1 MVLKKALVGSF
12 SLGVS
17 VLLALPVFAQ
27 PIHPFELPQP
37 ANAPERLLALIEIPK
52 GSQVKYEIDPEHGG
66 LVVDRFL
73 PNTHRYPAH
82 YGGLPS
88 VMAADGDLMDVLVIT
103 SIPLVPGALIEVV
116 PVGLAKMRDGGEPD
130 DKVLAIPSAQLIGQ
144 SATQPSLAW
153 IDSETL
159 AMIEQFFKSYKASEG
174 SSNPIEWQGF
184 VDAEQLSA
192 WWQETQA
199 QQPKKPQQTGVDH

>member
-1 MVLKKALVGSF
+1 MLKKALMGSF
-12 SLGVS
+12 GLGVS

-73 PNTHRYPAH
+73 PDTHRYPAH

-103 SIPLVPGALIEVV
+103 AVPLVPSALIEVV

-130 DKVLAIPSAQLIGQ
+130 DKVLAIPSDTFNRH
-144 SATQPSLAW
+144 SAGTPSLAL
-153 IDSETL
+153 IDSDTL
-159 AMIEQFFKSYKASEG
+159 AAIENFFISYKAIEG
-174 SSNPIEWQGF
+174 ESNPIEWQGF
-184 VDAEQLSA
+184 VGPEELEA
-192 WWQETQA
+192 WWSSAHGHHTA
-199 QQPKKPQQTGVDH
+199 GSDNPDLGH